1 MSALSF
7 RNVWVEYGDQIVL
20 ERINLEIA
28 SGTFTEVWFAPS
40 WTLPPIPVSPIQES
54 SSELLS

>member
-1 MSALSF
+1 MSAISV

-28 SGTFTEVWFAPS
+28 SGPS
-40 WTLPPIPVSPIQES
+40 WARRAPARARSCA
-54 SSELLS
+54 